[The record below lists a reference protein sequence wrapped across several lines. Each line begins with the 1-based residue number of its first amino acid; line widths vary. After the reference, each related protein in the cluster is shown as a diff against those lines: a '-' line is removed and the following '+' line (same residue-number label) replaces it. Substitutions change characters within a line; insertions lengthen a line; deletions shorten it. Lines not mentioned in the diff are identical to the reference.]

1 MKISRFIKLRSL
13 AHSPID
19 VALEQN
25 HNPLRRKVPVKDYT
39 REYSERL
46 LGEYRKPVDLKR
58 AHQEP

>member
-25 HNPLRRKVPVKDYT
+25 HNPLRTKVPVNDHT
-39 REYSERL
+39 REFSEHL
-46 LGEYRKPVDLKR
+46 LDEYRKPLDLKR